1 MRHVDIMIDVK
12 RGYAFLT
19 KKNIADSTIGGMSFA
34 VFMLLVALVSPQ
46 LPITWGLSVIY
57 FTTAFCFAFTLGILN
72 YIVDNFLKAY
82 FPEFHKRAAEFKKRY
97 KKRRRFK

>member
-1 MRHVDIMIDVK
+1 MIDVN
-12 RGYAFLT
+12 RDYVFLT
-19 KKNIADSTIGGMSFA
+19 RNNITDSTIGGMSFA
-34 VFMLLVALVSPQ
+34 VFMILVALISPQ
-46 LPITWGLSVIY
+46 LPITWGLSIIY
-57 FTTAFCFAFTLGILN
+57 FMTAFCFAFTASILN

>member
-1 MRHVDIMIDVK
+1 MRHIDIMMYMK
-12 RGYAFLT
+12 RGYAFLRRN
-19 KKNIADSTIGGMSFA
+19 NIADSTTGGMSFA
-34 VFMLLVALVSPQ
+34 VFMLLVALISPQ
-46 LPITWGLSVIY
+46 LPITWGLSIIY
-57 FTTAFCFAFTLGILN
+57 FTTSFCFAFTASILN